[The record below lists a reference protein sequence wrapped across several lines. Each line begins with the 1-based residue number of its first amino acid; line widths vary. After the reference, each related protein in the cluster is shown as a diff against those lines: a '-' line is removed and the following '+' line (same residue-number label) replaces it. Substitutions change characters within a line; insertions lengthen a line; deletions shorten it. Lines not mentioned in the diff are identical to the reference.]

1 MSCCKGLT
9 KICLDMHIV
18 EAKSMIIPPIILK
31 IAIIVISGGRDLG
44 EPSKLSCSIKL
55 SNITLV
61 IEQSQFA
68 PPICH

>member
-1 MSCCKGLT
+1 LR
-9 KICLDMHIV
+9 
-18 EAKSMIIPPIILK
+18 
-31 IAIIVISGGRDLG
+31 IAIIVTPGGRDLG
-44 EPSKLSCSIKL
+44 EPGKLSCSIKL